1 MFRRTKPRIVKRLGW
16 FAVDAKGVA
25 AVEFAYIAPLL
36 ILALF
41 GTVEVSRAVMMHKRF
56 QRVSAMFGDLVSRE
70 ETIGNAPGEA
80 ADMLNGMMLA
90 AQQVMYPFSM
100 SSLNIKINSLRAKS
114 NDKNRTRSEWSYE
127 YKTGIAKSTCAD
139 KSMPAHNMISEGNTA
154 IVVESSYQF
163 TPLLANLVPGFQSS
177 MNWRDTITH
186 SPRKASCVG
195 FDGSNCGELC
205 PGW

>member
-1 MFRRTKPRIVKRLGW
+1 MFFRSKPRIVKRLGC
-16 FAVDAKGVA
+16 FTVDSKGVA

-56 QRVSAMFGDLVSRE
+56 QRVSAMIGDLVSRE
-70 ETIGNAPGEA
+70 QTMGSAPGEA
-80 ADMLNGMMLA
+80 AAMLNGMMLS

-127 YKTGIAKSTCAD
+127 YKTRSAKSTCTD
-139 KSMPAHNMISEGNTA
+139 KPMPSLGMINAGNTA

-163 TPLLANLVPGFQSS
+163 TPLLANLVPGFQTS
-177 MNWRDTITH
+177 MNWKDTITH